1 MTLILMIFEALEL
14 DCFYDLKEVRN
25 ILVLKC
31 SFIEQLHIHDY
42 VQIIH
47 TNHLVSFRRICT
59 IL

>member
-1 MTLILMIFEALEL
+1 MTLILMIFEALL

-42 VQIIH
+42 VQIIQYK
-47 TNHLVSFRRICT
+47 SFG
-59 IL
+59 